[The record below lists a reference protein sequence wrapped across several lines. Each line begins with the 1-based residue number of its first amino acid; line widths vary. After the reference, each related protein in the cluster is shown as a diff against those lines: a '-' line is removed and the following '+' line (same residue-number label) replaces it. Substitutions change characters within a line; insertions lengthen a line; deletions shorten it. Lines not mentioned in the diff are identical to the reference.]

1 MNKIRKYLRS
11 ITKLPKTLDVYKSK
25 PEAKYPFDVSI
36 ECSGTC
42 NLRCKHCIF
51 SKYMKRGKG
60 IINFK
65 DFKKLV
71 DKLDVKSIELF
82 NFAGYGEPLI
92 NPEIAKCVNYV
103 GLKNKKIN
111 KYLVTNAVLLNKEMS
126 KQLIKAGLDEIYISF
141 DGATKKTYE
150 KIRRGSIFELVL
162 GNIREL
168 IKLKNEL
175 NSKKPRIIIYFT
187 LMKDNISELGKMV
200 ELIDRLGIEIQILPL
215 VIRRDK
221 EDGEISLREMSK
233 ENIRKYINE
242 AIAKAKK
249 LKNIK
254 ILKELEKIKKIDGLT
269 KSIDI
274 WDNAP
279 CYTPWTTCFITW
291 DGEVLPC
298 CHFWDGQISYGNLF
312 NGNFKEVWNS
322 KIARNFRKNCVKGKR
337 NVLCARC
344 GNQNSESY
352 KKFCMITKILPV
364 LKNFSDR
371 NYK

>member
-11 ITKLPKTLDVYKSK
+11 IKKLPKTLDVYRSK
-25 PEAKYPFDVSI
+25 PAAKYPFDITI

-51 SKYMKRGKG
+51 SEYMKRGKG
-60 IINFK
+60 IIKFE
-65 DFKKLV
+65 DFKKLF
-71 DKLDVKSIELF
+71 DKLDLKSIELI

-92 NPEIAKCVNYV
+92 NPEIAKIVRYV
-103 GLKNKKIN
+103 GTRNKKIN

-126 KQLIKAGLDEIYISF
+126 RKLILVGLDEIYISF

-150 KIRRGSIFELVL
+150 KIRRGSRFELVL
-162 GNIREL
+162 ENIKDL
-168 IKLKNEL
+168 IKLKKEM
-175 NSKKPRIIIYFT
+175 SSRKPKIIIYFT
-187 LMKDNISELGKMV
+187 LMKDNISELAKMT
-200 ELIDRLGIEIQILPL
+200 ELVDRLGIEIQILPL

-221 EDGEISLREMSK
+221 EDMDISLKGMSK
-233 ENIRKYINE
+233 ENIRKHINE
-242 AIAKAKK
+242 AIKKAKK
-249 LKNIK
+249 LKNKK
-254 ILKELEKIKKIDGLT
+254 ILAELEKIKKTGGMT
-269 KSIDI
+269 EASGT

-279 CYTPWTTCFITW
+279 CYSPWTTCFITW
-291 DGEVLPC
+291 DGEILPC

-312 NGNFKEVWNS
+312 NGNFNELWNS
-322 KIARNFRKNCVKGKR
+322 KTARNFRKNCVKGKR
-337 NVLCARC
+337 NTLCARC

-371 NYK
+371 SYK